1 VNPRRTEAE
10 PLFYHVLFPLAEY
23 HTFFNVFRYITF
35 RAAGAAATA
44 LFISFVLGPWIIGRL
59 RILRVGQVIREEGP
73 AAHLAK
79 AGTPT
84 MGGVLILVATT
95 IATLLWADLTTG
107 SVIIALVVLVWA
119 GSLGFLDDYLKVV
132 RKRTEGL
139 VARYKL
145 VGQGLIGLVVATALL
160 VLPIM
165 ENPTWT
171 MVPFLADWHISF
183 YWWAFIPWVMVV
195 LAGSS
200 NAVNLADGLDG
211 LAAGLAAIA
220 AATLGVFAY
229 VMGRVD
235 TAGYLGVMYI
245 SGAGEL
251 SIFCVALAGAALG
264 FMWFNAHP
272 ADVFMGDTGSLALG
286 AAIGAVAILLKMEF
300 LLIVVGG
307 VFVME
312 AASVM
317 LQVGYFK
324 YTVRRH
330 GTGRRL
336 FLMAPLHHHFEK
348 KGWAESKV
356 IIRFWILGILCTLV
370 AFSTLKIR

>member
-1 VNPRRTEAE
+1 V
-10 PLFYHVLFPLAEY
+10 FYHVLFPLAEY

-44 LFISFVLGPWIIGRL
+44 LFISFAFGPWIIGRL
-59 RILRVGQVIREEGP
+59 RYLRVGQVIREEGP
-73 AAHLAK
+73 AAHLSK

-95 IATLLWADLTTG
+95 IATLLWANLTA
-107 SVIIALVVLVWA
+107 VNVLIALVVLLWA
-119 GSLGFLDDYLKVV
+119 GALGFLDDYLKVV

-145 VGQGLIGLVVATALL
+145 VGQGLIGLLVAIGLL
-160 VLPIM
+160 TLPIM

-171 MVPFLADWHISF
+171 MVPFFADWHVSF
-183 YWWAFIPWVMVV
+183 YWWAFIPWVMLV

-220 AATLGVFAY
+220 AGTLAVFAY
-229 VMGRVD
+229 VIGRVD

-245 SGAGEL
+245 PGAGEL
-251 SIFCVALAGAALG
+251 AIFCVALTGAALG

-272 ADVFMGDTGSLALG
+272 AEVFMGDTGSLALG

-300 LLIVVGG
+300 LLIAVGG
-307 VFVME
+307 VFVLE
-312 AASVM
+312 AVSVM

-330 GTGRRL
+330 GAGERL

-356 IIRFWILGILCTLV
+356 IIRFWILGILCALV